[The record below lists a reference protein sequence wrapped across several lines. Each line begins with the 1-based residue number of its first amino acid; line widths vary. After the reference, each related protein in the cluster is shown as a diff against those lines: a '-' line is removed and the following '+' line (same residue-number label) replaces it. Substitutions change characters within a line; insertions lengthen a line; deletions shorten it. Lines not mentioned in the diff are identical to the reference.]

1 MAKYQINFSEFEEL
15 CNGSK
20 NEMLA
25 TIDRIRKDNMNSGD
39 QMVYAELGLENY
51 TKKELNEALSL
62 LETQIYDYIE
72 MNTEEETTMTTRTL
86 PRTII
91 LTDCDDELVVTTN
104 APQSEIENAIAHK
117 NKLLEE
123 DAPYINTDFEEMQG
137 YLRAKGYIFER
148 IGYTSEL
155 ERYSW

>member
-1 MAKYQINFSEFEEL
+1 M
-15 CNGSK
+15 
-20 NEMLA
+20 
-25 TIDRIRKDNMNSGD
+25 
-39 QMVYAELGLENY
+39 
-51 TKKELNEALSL
+51 
-62 LETQIYDYIE
+62 
-72 MNTEEETTMTTRTL
+72 TRTL

-91 LTDCDDELVVTTN
+91 LSDCDDELVVTTN

-123 DAPYINTDFEEMQG
+123 DAPQFSSDFEEVQE

-148 IGYTSEL
+148 VGYTNEL